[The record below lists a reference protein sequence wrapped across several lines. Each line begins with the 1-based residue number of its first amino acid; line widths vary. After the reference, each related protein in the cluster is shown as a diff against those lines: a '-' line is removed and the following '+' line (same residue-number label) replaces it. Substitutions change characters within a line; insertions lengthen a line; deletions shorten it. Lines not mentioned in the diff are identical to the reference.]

1 MYLFNT
7 PKELIETLA
16 MRIEEERILQKLSQK
31 DLAAKADIPLP
42 TYKAFL
48 YHQKLSVEN
57 LFKLLF
63 ALKMQDNIEGLLKQR
78 THQSLADLKGNPLPK
93 RIRK

>member
-16 MRIEEERILQKLSQK
+16 MRIEEERIFQKLSQK
-31 DLAAKADIPLP
+31 DLSAKADIPLP

-48 YHQKLSVEN
+48 FGGS
-57 LFKLLF
+57 FLL
-63 ALKMQDNIEGLLKQR
+63 N
-78 THQSLADLKGNPLPK
+78 
-93 RIRK
+93 